1 MEKYS
6 KTKLKLK
13 SKVPIII
20 TILIIFIIFCAIF
33 ITYITVK
40 NNIIYQKLDE
50 TAKYVDDDTAT
61 ASSPILVN
69 NLVVGA
75 LKSKTWVSSEK
86 YYFKSNTKTNVDI
99 DVYTKTGKAGKFS
112 ITDIKK
118 ADNSAIPYA
127 DINWQNKSDEYFAIA
142 SNGGNNMSIPAISQ
156 EPTDEDKNLCLK
168 ALGKYRL
175 LNDTIKIQ
183 SVDGV
188 YIDSNISGRVI
199 CFTSKSKTIFGVY
212 SAVVFVDNDSNVTLI
227 KYNYIKNVKK
237 AQDWPIYAF
246 EFCADVNSDG
256 KNEIILQETTENTSQ
271 YDVLEYRNDNNF
283 YQVLSA
289 NFNIKNN

>member
-13 SKVPIII
+13 SKVPVII
-20 TILIIFIIFCAIF
+20 TVLIIFIIFCAIF

-40 NNIIYQKLDE
+40 NNIVYQKVDE
-50 TAKYVDDDTAT
+50 SAKYVDDDTAT
-61 ASSPILVN
+61 TSTPILIN
-69 NLVVGA
+69 NLVIGA
-75 LKSKTWVSSEK
+75 LKDKIWVSSER
-86 YYFKSNTKTNVDI
+86 YYFKSNKKANTDI

-118 ADNSAIPYA
+118 SNDSAIPYA
-127 DINWQNKSDEYFAIA
+127 DISWQDKSDEYFAIA
-142 SNGGNNMSIPAISQ
+142 SNGGNNMQIPAISQ
-156 EPTDEDKNLCLK
+156 DPTDEDKKLCFK

-188 YIDSNISGRVI
+188 YISSNLSGKLI
-199 CFTSKSKTIFGVY
+199 CLTSKSKTIFGVY
-212 SAVVFVDNDSNVTLI
+212 SAVVFVDNQGVAKLV

-237 AQDWPIYAF
+237 AQNWPVYAF
-246 EFCADVNSDG
+246 GFCADLNSDG
-256 KNEIILQETTENTSQ
+256 KNELILQETTQNTSQ
-271 YDVLEYRNDNNF
+271 YDVLEYRDDSF

-289 NFNIKNN
+289 NFNVKGN